1 MGKIRVIKSSELGGT
16 SDEPIYP
23 VTSIRA
29 IYDLNNENLEDVL
42 SHKDDRINTV
52 ELNIDSLNKNYITV
66 NNTVQE
72 FKNSTT
78 DKLVSHDTRFQG
90 IDYQISNLQSSL
102 NVYKVEGNFLGTL
115 KTQQE
120 ATRGATNMSLTI
132 CKNNGCYPL
141 FLSEI
146 KNKDILIPESA
157 GNYKIGDQTL
167 TVTDV
172 SIIQKQDDEYVL
184 ISLGIPFIPKPES
197 KDIDKTLKV
206 AENLSLYWG

>member
-42 SHKDDRINTV
+42 SHKDDRIDTV

-78 DKLVSHDTRFQG
+78 DKLVSHDTKF
-90 IDYQISNLQSSL
+90 
-102 NVYKVEGNFLGTL
+102 
-115 KTQQE
+115 
-120 ATRGATNMSLTI
+120 
-132 CKNNGCYPL
+132 
-141 FLSEI
+141 
-146 KNKDILIPESA
+146 
-157 GNYKIGDQTL
+157 
-167 TVTDV
+167 
-172 SIIQKQDDEYVL
+172 
-184 ISLGIPFIPKPES
+184 
-197 KDIDKTLKV
+197 
-206 AENLSLYWG
+206 